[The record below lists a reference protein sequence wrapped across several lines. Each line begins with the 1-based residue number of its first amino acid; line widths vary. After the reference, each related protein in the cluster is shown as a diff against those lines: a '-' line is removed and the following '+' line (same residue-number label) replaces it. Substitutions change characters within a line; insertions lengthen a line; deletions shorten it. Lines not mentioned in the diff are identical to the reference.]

1 MTPKEI
7 SQCIDRLFAKAERA
21 PNGFDILSECVAL
34 AEMLI
39 DKNVAYGD
47 SALAPLTVF
56 AHGLDAEAQILV
68 RLDDKLSRL
77 ARGSAAGEDTTKDL
91 LGYLILLRL
100 ARQKKHQQT

>member
-7 SQCIDRLFAKAERA
+7 SQCIDRLFSKAESA

-47 SALAPLTVF
+47 SALTPLTVF

-77 ARGSAAGEDTTKDL
+77 ARGNAAGEDTIKDL

>member
-7 SQCIDRLFAKAERA
+7 SQCFDRLFAKAESC
-21 PNGFDILSECVAL
+21 PNGFGILSECVAL

-47 SALAPLTVF
+47 SALSPVTVF
-56 AHGLDAEAQILV
+56 AHGLDPEAQILV

-77 ARGSAAGEDTTKDL
+77 ARGQAAGEDVIKDL

-100 ARQKKHQQT
+100 ARRKNQRQT